1 MAETGACSNLRA
13 KLETVMSR
21 LEHIEKSVTEL
32 SAEDLAEFTRWF
44 EDLQAKRWDERFE
57 VDATSGKLDAL
68 ADAALSELSA
78 GRARRL

>member
-1 MAETGACSNLRA
+1 
-13 KLETVMSR
+13 MSR

-44 EDLQAKRWDERFE
+44 EDLQAKGWDERFE

-68 ADAALSELSA
+68 ADAALFELSA
-78 GRARRL
+78 GQARRL